1 MLEIILKREL
11 TIITYEAEMKIGL
24 QEKKERNIYLPFLKL
39 ASEFNGILSAKV
51 INERLF
57 FCPADNI
64 RGKRMIS
71 YLTEGQHI
79 APEYEFDLD
88 VIDENT
94 RYVLTPLGKSEINSG
109 VMTIPEEGAYLLST
123 TPDPLVPNGIIDCIR
138 SNDTAKE
145 ELQTRK
151 MNKNKKKN
159 ADTIKL
165 NTLDWGKQYANIK
178 QCIECPLP
186 RRSNEFIWIYEI
198 QPELIEQQQNAFEKS
213 MKIQVKITQNS
224 GVEIALDLQNNKDS
238 KNSSSLIPFRIDDSL
253 SYSDVLE
260 ELLIEF
266 PESDIDKTYG
276 YPVLLYE
283 YNKLTKSEMK
293 RFQKDVTISEPHLK
307 KYGYFDPLL
316 LKNINIAPKTI
327 DDAVLWAFTIL
338 VEEINTYIDK
348 PLYNELSKKIK
359 DHFIGEMRASFLLP
373 DYEQFV
379 ALFSEKRSVFFD
391 EYDDMY
397 HKILLEKPELFW
409 FVTAPKVLRFTRG
422 KL

>member
-1 MLEIILKREL
+1 
-11 TIITYEAEMKIGL
+11 MKIGL
-24 QEKKERNIYLPFLKL
+24 QENKERNIYLPFLKL

-71 YLTEGQHI
+71 YLAEGQHI
-79 APEYEFDLD
+79 APEDEFYLD

-94 RYVLTPLGKSEINSG
+94 RYVLTPLGESEINSG

-138 SNDTAKE
+138 SNITAKE

-165 NTLDWGKQYANIK
+165 NRLYWGKQYANIK
-178 QCIECPLP
+178 QCIDCPLP
-186 RRSNEFIWIYEI
+186 IRSNEFIWIYEI
-198 QPELIEQQQNAFEKS
+198 QPELIEQQNSFEKS

-224 GVEIALDLQNNKDS
+224 GAEIALDLQNNKNS
-238 KNSSSLIPFRIDDSL
+238 KNSPSLISFRRDDDL
-253 SYSDVLE
+253 SYMEVLN
-260 ELLIEF
+260 ELLTEF
-266 PESDIDKTYG
+266 SESDIDGRYG

-283 YNKLTKSEMK
+283 YNKVTKSEMK
-293 RFQKDVTISEPHLK
+293 RFQKDITISEPHLK
-307 KYGYFDPLL
+307 KYGYFESTI

-327 DDAVLWAFTIL
+327 DDAVLWAFTNL
-338 VEEINTYIDK
+338 VEEINTYIDRT
-348 PLYNELSKKIK
+348 LYDQLCKKIREC
-359 DHFIGEMRASFLLP
+359 FIGELKASLILP
-373 DYEQFV
+373 DYEQFIE
-379 ALFSEKRSVFFD
+379 LFSENGVRKI
-391 EYDDMY
+391 EKYDNMY
-397 HKILLEKPELFW
+397 HKILSEKPELFW
-409 FVTAPKVLRFTRG
+409 FVTAPKILRFSGG